1 MTTKEKILAILE
13 RDKGKWF
20 SGEDLAEET
29 RVSRA
34 AVWKAVK
41 SLQNEGYDIQAVT
54 NRGYCLSPRTDILS
68 RSGILNYLGI
78 LRGTLNC
85 PDTPTPEQKDLFYD
99 LHVVPVT
106 GSTNA
111 DVKAAAQTGA
121 AEGYAVIAAEQTSG
135 AGRRGRSFYSPS
147 GTGVYIS
154 VLLKP
159 ENCPAQDAVRITTI
173 AAVAACMAI
182 ENVTADIPGTENT
195 RESTADMRPG
205 IGERPGIKWVNDV
218 YLRGKKVCGILTEG
232 AFNMESALL
241 DYAVLGIGFNV
252 YEPEGGFPGEIAKIA
267 GAVFPGETED
277 AKNRLCAAFLFYFE
291 KWYRQLSGRNYT
303 EEYRKRSI
311 VTGQKIRVLKGME
324 YMQGADAG
332 KSAEALAIDDD
343 CRLLV
348 RYEDGSEEWLS
359 TGEISIR
366 LNR

>member
-1 MTTKEKILAILE
+1 MTTKEKILSALE

-20 SGEDLAEET
+20 SGEDLAGKAQ
-29 RVSRA
+29 VSRA
-34 AVWKAVK
+34 AVWKAVR
-41 SLQNEGYDIQAVT
+41 SLQSEGYDIQAVT
-54 NRGYCLSPRTDILS
+54 NRGYCLSPQTDLLS
-68 RSGILNYLGI
+68 RSGILNYLRV
-78 LRGTLNC
+78 LRGAQVC
-85 PDTPTPEQKDLFYD
+85 PESPDAEQTDLFYD

-111 DVKAAAQTGA
+111 DVKTAAQGGA

-182 ENVTADIPGTENT
+182 ENVTAKEPCAGEAEIPADRRRGT
-195 RESTADMRPG
+195 
-205 IGERPGIKWVNDV
+205 GELPGIKWVNDV

-232 AFNMESALL
+232 AFSMESALL

-252 YEPEGGFPGEIAKIA
+252 YEPEGGFPKEISEIA
-267 GAVFPGETED
+267 GAVFPGKTED
-277 AKNRLCAAFLFYFE
+277 AKNRLCSSFLFYFE
-291 KWYRQLSGRNYT
+291 KWYRQLSDRNYT

-311 VTGQKIRVLKGME
+311 VTGQKIRVLKGSE
-324 YMQGADAG
+324 YMQGPDAG
-332 KSAEALAIDDD
+332 KCAEALAIDDD

-359 TGEISIR
+359 SGEISIR
-366 LNR
+366 LNK